1 MLINNKNLI
10 KTIKRVD
17 LTNEQETNL
26 NEISNI
32 KNDLNNIKNVKLQ
45 NLNTAILGINETLG
59 DKTGLPSGD
68 ANIIASINRI
78 DSKTSTGGT
87 GLTSEQEA
95 KLNSIDNKVDKVE
108 GKTLTTNDYT
118 NEEKQTVASLK
129 ATVGD
134 TSSGLVKDVKDLKT
148 NGVSQD
154 NINTAIENYL
164 TEHPVQ
170 SGATAEQVAQIE
182 ANTTAIGDSNSGLI
196 KGVNDL
202 TESLTNVDAVSL
214 NGKTIS
220 APLSKVQYDAIVN
233 KDANTIYLVEDDNA
247 IIGVPDYSLADA
259 NKILALNNKGTQL
272 IWKEAESLDSITS
285 PNGTKF
291 RLVVDDEGNL
301 STEIVAEYGNIIVD
315 PTSCNV
321 NEGGRVTFTVKLDK
335 APNTNQTI
343 TINTDSGYL
352 VPSPSTIT
360 FNSDNYDRLQTIT
373 LNSSADDNEVDDVVS
388 VTLSCAGIDSE
399 TITVN
404 VKEANS
410 YNAPTNPIPAS
421 DISLFSN
428 CIDTTNF
435 IFEATDTSAW
445 DALSIGKITVPNN
458 EAQHYKLHFTLLDK
472 NFIDTET
479 ETFQTVLNYIIASVS
494 GQPNILI
501 DGGSDSTATTGDR
514 YADKMTAYIKE
525 SRVHEELVSE
535 PFYIKS
541 EHVEAALTINSIFGM
556 QFKNTNTGNYLKAQ
570 IYIEKL

>member
-1 MLINNKNLI
+1 MLINNKSLI
-10 KTIKRVD
+10 KTINKLN
-17 LTNEQETNL
+17 LTEDEREKFNK
-26 NEISNI
+26 ISEDDNGNFLYNG
-32 KNDLNNIKNVKLQ
+32 KPV
-45 NLNTAILGINETLG
+45 
-59 DKTGLPSGD
+59 
-68 ANIIASINRI
+68 
-78 DSKTSTGGT
+78 TGGAT
-87 GLTSEQEA
+87 EA
-95 KLNSIDNKVDKVE
+95 QATQIQANK
-108 GKTLTTNDYT
+108 
-118 NEEKQTVASLK
+118 
-129 ATVGD
+129 
-134 TSSGLVKDVKDLKT
+134 
-148 NGVSQD
+148 
-154 NINTAIENYL
+154 
-164 TEHPVQ
+164 
-170 SGATAEQVAQIE
+170 
-182 ANTTAIGDSNSGLI
+182 TAIGDENSGLI
-196 KGVNDL
+196 KEVNDF
-202 TESLTNVDAVSL
+202 TESLSNIDAVSL

-525 SRVHEELVSE
+525 GRVHEELVSE

-541 EHVEAALTINSIFGM
+541 EHVEAALTINSIFGI